1 MAAIVMFDGECN
13 FCDSSVRFIIKRDPQ
28 GYFKFAALQSEAGL
42 ELKEKYG
49 ISNHIDSFIL
59 IEDEIVYKF
68 SDGALRVCK
77 NLNGLW
83 KYLYIFI
90 LVPRPIRN
98 SVYKF
103 IAKNRYRWFGKK
115 ESCMI
120 PSPEVRSRFL

>member
-13 FCDSSVRFIIKRDPQ
+13 FCDSSVQFIIKRDPQ

>member
-13 FCDSSVRFIIKRDPQ
+13 FCDSSVQFIIKRDPH
-28 GYFKFAALQSEAGL
+28 GYFKFAALQSEAGM
-42 ELKEKYG
+42 ELKDKYG

-59 IEDEIVYKF
+59 IEDERVYKF

-77 NLNGLW
+77 NLKGLW
-83 KYLYIFI
+83 KYLYIFR
-90 LVPRPIRN
+90 LVPKPIRN

-103 IAKNRYRWFGKK
+103 IATNRYRWFGKK